1 MQLTPLPGIVGEA
14 EPELLAPRLGYD
26 PDFLG
31 AHVPMPGLSRSL
43 KRDAVN
49 FARTDFIPYTHFT
62 VCLSKKQRLARFVAW
77 NIDGARKVTL
87 GGHGFRKDDRVSLD
101 AQLGDDIYSD
111 NKLDRGHLA
120 RRADL
125 AWGPIPEAKQ
135 ANKDSFFFTNIAPQH
150 EAFNRSSLDGL
161 WGELENLVLTQAATK
176 DIRVSVLGGPV
187 FADDDPVY
195 RGAQIPRSYWKVIAY
210 MGDDD
215 QLRSAAFVLS
225 QRDLIATIERLDLD
239 PFRLFQVSLAELS
252 ATTDLDFSALAATDV
267 IANPEL
273 RTPLPELA
281 EAEAIAPE
289 VPPSREV
296 RGARDL
302 ML

>member
-1 MQLTPLPGIVGEA
+1 
-14 EPELLAPRLGYD
+14 
-26 PDFLG
+26 
-31 AHVPMPGLSRSL
+31 
-43 KRDAVN
+43 
-49 FARTDFIPYTHFT
+49 
-62 VCLSKKQRLARFVAW
+62 
-77 NIDGARKVTL
+77 
-87 GGHGFRKDDRVSLD
+87 
-101 AQLGDDIYSD
+101 
-111 NKLDRGHLA
+111 
-120 RRADL
+120 
-125 AWGPIPEAKQ
+125 
-135 ANKDSFFFTNIAPQH
+135 
-150 EAFNRSSLDGL
+150 
-161 WGELENLVLTQAATK
+161 
-176 DIRVSVLGGPV
+176 
-187 FADDDPVY
+187 
-195 RGAQIPRSYWKVIAY
+195 

-252 ATTDLDFSALAATDV
+252 ATTDLDFSALVATDV